1 MLMVEVI
8 FTREKRGCCCVVERW
23 LVTCEPF
30 VFLFLNGD
38 RLLLYP
44 PIIPRVHQQQPT
56 PDTSLTPH
64 PRTFALEF
72 TLATNMSTSTTP
84 SQPTNRRGINI
95 EDAMSIL
102 SARAKGGGDNITS
115 KSDVPDK
122 MKGMGQHIDIVDQLE
137 FTKPEAFI
145 NNCDCASG
153 GENGNAS
160 DATIA
165 KDEEEDK
172 KHETMKQERVKRGA
186 EIQSTLQSMNVSDLL
201 GMIFGAQ
208 QERVTTYKLFDE

>member
-30 VFLFLNGD
+30 VLLFLDGD

-56 PDTSLTPH
+56 PRHIINTAPLLWS
-64 PRTFALEF
+64 F
-72 TLATNMSTSTTP
+72 ATNMSTSTTP

-122 MKGMGQHIDIVDQLE
+122 MKGMGQHIDIVDQME

-186 EIQSTLQSMNVSDLL
+186 EIQSTLQSMNVSELL

>member
-1 MLMVEVI
+1 
-8 FTREKRGCCCVVERW
+8 
-23 LVTCEPF
+23 
-30 VFLFLNGD
+30 
-38 RLLLYP
+38 
-44 PIIPRVHQQQPT
+44 
-56 PDTSLTPH
+56 
-64 PRTFALEF
+64 
-72 TLATNMSTSTTP
+72 MSTSTTP

-122 MKGMGQHIDIVDQLE
+122 MKGMGQHIDIVDRME